1 MDDTSNEWGILATIL
16 GLAMVL
22 LIFGSALWFVY
33 SAGRTNKR
41 FRWLQFFSRR
51 QRQQQPGRAD
61 DAEEAGNRR
70 Y

>member
-1 MDDTSNEWGILATIL
+1 MDDINNEWGILATLL

-33 SAGRTNKR
+33 SAGRTNRR
-41 FRWLQFFSRR
+41 FRWLQFLSRR
-51 QRQQQPGRAD
+51 QRQQPSRVD
-61 DAEEAGNRR
+61 DAKEAGNRK

>member
-16 GLAMVL
+16 GLGMVL

-33 SAGRTNKR
+33 TAGRTNRR
-41 FRWLQFFSRR
+41 FRWLQLISRR
-51 QRQQQPGRAD
+51 FRRQQPGRAED
-61 DAEEAGNRR
+61 TGEAGNRR

>member
-33 SAGRTNKR
+33 SAGRTNRK
-41 FRWLQFFSRR
+41 FRWLQLFSRR
-51 QRQQQPGRAD
+51 NRRQQPSGVD
-61 DAEEAGNRR
+61 DAGGGGNRR

>member
-1 MDDTSNEWGILATIL
+1 MDETSNEWGILATII

-33 SAGRTNKR
+33 SAGRTNR
-41 FRWLQFFSRR
+41 IFRWLQLLGWRNRR
-51 QRQQQPGRAD
+51 QQTSGTDDTRGR
-61 DAEEAGNRR
+61 GNRK